1 MKQFGLR
8 RPEWILTGFFAYVVL
23 LSPFF
28 RDRPKMGF
36 QPVIALVAVLAC
48 FWMLSRLSAGTWHE
62 GVEIARDWL
71 PLALTLCAFREMEL
85 FVTRNYNIANETAWI
100 HLDQLL
106 LTEWKLTAA
115 IESLGEAL
123 PLYLEICYLLVY
135 GIAAFCLIVLLI
147 DQLPK
152 SKIDHRAV
160 DLFLV
165 LYLLGTLGAYA
176 LFPFFPSEPPRY
188 AFPNVAAPT
197 VVTWV
202 RHLNLWILGK
212 ATIHSG
218 VFPSAHV
225 SAAFSCAWAMFF
237 VRARR
242 PILCGTLVVY
252 AASVSV
258 ATIYGRYHYAA
269 DVLAGFAVSL
279 AAAAAVYWS
288 RAYTGRKH

>member
-1 MKQFGLR
+1 MEQLRLR

-28 RDRPKMGF
+28 RDRPAMGL
-36 QPVIALVAVLAC
+36 QPLIALLAALGC
-48 FWMLSRLSAGTWHE
+48 FWILSRLSAGSWHD
-62 GVEIARDWL
+62 GVEITRDWL

-85 FVTRNYNIANETAWI
+85 FVTRNYNIANESAWI
-100 HLDQLL
+100 QLDRLL

-115 IESLGEAL
+115 IESLGKVL

-135 GIAAFCLIVLLI
+135 GIAVFCLIVLFT
-147 DQLPK
+147 DRMPK
-152 SKIDHRAV
+152 SKINHRAV

-188 AFPNVAAPT
+188 AFPDVAPPT
-197 VVTWV
+197 VITWA

-225 SAAFSCAWAMFF
+225 SAAFSCAWAMFL
-237 VRARR
+237 VRAKR
-242 PILCGTLVVY
+242 PILCRTLVVY
-252 AASVSV
+252 AVSVSV

-279 AAAAAVYWS
+279 AAAGAVYWG
-288 RAYTGRKH
+288 RAYAARKR